1 MEKCRQLAKQIRT
14 DCVRMTNSGRSGH
27 VGSMLSM
34 ADMIAVLYEK
44 ILNVDPA
51 DPDMPDRDRFIL
63 SKGHAGAAVYSA
75 LAAKGFIPKEWL
87 SRYYCDD
94 GKLMG
99 HISHK
104 VPGVEFSTGSLGHG
118 FPVATGM
125 AIAARYAGS
134 GRKIICMSSDGD
146 MNEGSTWEAIMF
158 AAQEK
163 LSNLTLVIDYNQVQ
177 ALGHSEEVIDLR
189 DLKSKLEL
197 FGFAVREIDGH
208 NLEEI
213 YDAFTNLPIQKDKP
227 SAIIAH
233 TIKCKG
239 IPELEDTVKSHYRFI
254 PDEEIDQVIKAIEE
268 E

>member
-1 MEKCRQLAKQIRT
+1 
-14 DCVRMTNSGRSGH
+14 MT
-27 VGSMLSM
+27 
-34 ADMIAVLYEK
+34 
-44 ILNVDPA
+44 
-51 DPDMPDRDRFIL
+51 
-63 SKGHAGAAVYSA
+63 
-75 LAAKGFIPKEWL
+75 
-87 SRYYCDD
+87 YYCDN

-125 AIAARYAGS
+125 AIATRYAKS
-134 GRKIICMSSDGD
+134 DRKIICMTSDGD

-158 AAQEK
+158 ATQEK
-163 LSNLTLVIDYNQVQ
+163 LSKLTLFIDYNQVQ
-177 ALGHSEEVIDLR
+177 ALGHSEKVIGLC
-189 DLKSKLEL
+189 DLKSKLET

-213 YDAFTNLPIQKDKP
+213 YDSFSNLPIQKDKP

-239 IPELEDTVKSHYRFI
+239 IPSLEDTVKSHYRFV
-254 PDEEIDQVIKAIEE
+254 PDEEIEQVIKRIEGRIMRAVFNKTLLKIAE
-268 E
+268 KDPRIHMVLADIGYGEIEPFCDNFPERYYNVGVAEQNMTGVACGIAMEGNI